1 MTQTL
6 LLWVI
11 GLTALL
17 VAPAAMLAFA
27 VFQHLAPW
35 LRRQLPTRHLVAR
48 GWRRVAPQNAA
59 ASRLTPTEGNPRE
72 ELHE

>member
-1 MTQTL
+1 MTQAL

-35 LRRQLPTRHLVAR
+35 LRRQLPTRHLVGR
-48 GWRRVAPQNAA
+48 GWRRVAPHNAT
-59 ASRLTPTEGNPRE
+59 ASHVAGTEGNTRE